1 MTAKT
6 NHFRTIAFFVLKAG
20 LFVVLTFLLLK
31 RLQSVDFSLFSWS
44 EISFPYLFVSVLLI
58 PFNYFFEWKKWEN
71 ILRHLG
77 CFQPKKAIASFAS
90 GTVSAFLTPAFSGN
104 FLGRVWYF
112 PARMRWKLT
121 IHSLVSNFSQFLT
134 TVFFGCGALLTL
146 HLTNHYTFSTKH
158 IALAF
163 LVLVSAL
170 FIFFFGE
177 RLAQVIK
184 WNRIQ
189 SAVLIVKRG
198 PSRGKQLFFSVIRY
212 LIYAAQFSFALRS
225 FGVEAGWEL
234 HLWVSL
240 VYFVVTLTP
249 SLFFGKI
256 VIRESLAVSILG
268 LAGYAT
274 VPVLFASLFIWLIN
288 LLLPSFVAAFFVRR
302 IQIDA

>member
-44 EISFPYLFVSVLLI
+44 EVSYPYLFVSVLLI

-77 CFQPKKAIASFAS
+77 YFQTNRAIASFAS

-112 PARMRWKLT
+112 PTRIRWKLT
-121 IHSLVSNFSQFLT
+121 IHSLVSNYSQFLT
-134 TVFFGCGALLTL
+134 TVFFGCSALITL
-146 HLTNHYTFSTKH
+146 HLTNYYTFSTKH
-158 IALAF
+158 FALAF
-163 LVLVSAL
+163 LVLVSAF
-170 FIFFFGE
+170 FIYFFGE
-177 RLAQVIK
+177 RLARVIK

-198 PSRGKQLFFSVIRY
+198 PSRRKQLYFSIIRY
-212 LIYAAQFSFALRS
+212 LIYAVQFSFALKG

-234 HLWVSL
+234 NLWVCL
-240 VYFVVTLTP
+240 VYLVVTLTP

-256 VIRESLAVSILG
+256 VIRESLSVSILG
-268 LAGYAT
+268 LAGYGT

-288 LLLPSFVAAFFVRR
+288 LLLPSFVAAFFVRK
-302 IQIDA
+302 IKVDA

>member
-1 MTAKT
+1 M
-6 NHFRTIAFFVLKAG
+6 
-20 LFVVLTFLLLK
+20 VLTFLLLK
-31 RLQSVDFSLFSWS
+31 RLQSVDFSLFNWS
-44 EISFPYLFVSVLLI
+44 EISYPYLFISVLLI